1 MSPFYKSFV
10 FLFFIFFISSNKNAI
25 SVEPAEMLNN
35 PQLEERA
42 RKISKLLRCVVC
54 QNESIDDSSAVIA
67 SDMRKMVRRKII
79 EGQTDSQI
87 ISYMQQRY
95 GDFVLLKPKFSFNNF
110 FLWLSPLLILIIGL
124 SIFFRNKLVNYPV
137 NIEPLS
143 KEELIKL
150 KKINEK

>member
-10 FLFFIFFISSNKNAI
+10 FLFFIFFISSNKNVL

-110 FLWLSPLLILIIGL
+110 VLWLSPLLILIIGL

>member
-10 FLFFIFFISSNKNAI
+10 FLFFIFFISSNKNVL

-87 ISYMQQRY
+87 ISYMRQRY

-110 FLWLSPLLILIIGL
+110 VLWLSPLLILIIGL

-143 KEELIKL
+143 KEELVKL

>member
-10 FLFFIFFISSNKNAI
+10 FLFFIFFISSNKNVL

-110 FLWLSPLLILIIGL
+110 VLWLSPLLILIIGL

-143 KEELIKL
+143 KEELVKL

>member
-110 FLWLSPLLILIIGL
+110 VLWLSPLLILIIGL

-143 KEELIKL
+143 KEELVKL

>member
-1 MSPFYKSFV
+1 MSPFYKSFL
-10 FLFFIFFISSNKNAI
+10 FLFLIFFISSNKNAL
-25 SVEPAEMLNN
+25 SVEPAEMLKN

-87 ISYMQQRY
+87 ISYMRQRY
-95 GDFVLLKPKFSFNNF
+95 GDFVLLKPKFSFNNL

-124 SIFFRNKLVNYPV
+124 SIFFRNKLVNNPV
-137 NIEPLS
+137 NIKPLS
-143 KEELIKL
+143 KEELVKL